1 MAATGDWG
9 CSSNTDQT
17 VKSINN
23 HGAPTTLGLGDN
35 SYEDTPTCWY
45 NKIKPIDGDANP
57 SISKRVKITIGN
69 HDDDPSSLLT
79 SYINHFHLP
88 KAYYSF
94 DREYVHVI
102 VMNTEDPNISSP
114 YNSAQYNFIK
124 SNLEQA
130 RANPN
135 VKWIIVIG
143 HKPFFTSP
151 NGCSSKL
158 MRRKSTSMTRTYQP
172 LFDTNKVDMVFWGH
186 VHNYQRTYPLKFNS
200 NNPLSPTKTTSA
212 KIEYNNPTGTIY
224 AIVGTGGVNFHSLT
238 GQASFVVAQQA
249 NKFGQLDLSF
259 SDDGN
264 TLFGKFCANDP
275 NTADPCYLPLQMI
288 WITSG

>member
-1 MAATGDWG
+1 MAAVLDSCEG
-9 CSSNTDQT
+9 
-17 VKSINN
+17 
-23 HGAPTTLGLGDN
+23 
-35 SYEDTPTCWY
+35 
-45 NKIKPIDGDANP
+45 
-57 SISKRVKITIGN
+57 
-69 HDDDPSSLLT
+69 
-79 SYINHFHLP
+79 
-88 KAYYSF
+88 
-94 DREYVHVI
+94 
-102 VMNTEDPNISSP
+102 
-114 YNSAQYNFIK
+114 
-124 SNLEQA
+124 
-130 RANPN
+130 
-135 VKWIIVIG
+135 
-143 HKPFFTSP
+143 
-151 NGCSSKL
+151 
-158 MRRKSTSMTRTYQP
+158 STSMTRTYQP

-275 NTADPCYLPLQMI
+275 NTADPCSVPQMI
-288 WITSG
+288 RITSG